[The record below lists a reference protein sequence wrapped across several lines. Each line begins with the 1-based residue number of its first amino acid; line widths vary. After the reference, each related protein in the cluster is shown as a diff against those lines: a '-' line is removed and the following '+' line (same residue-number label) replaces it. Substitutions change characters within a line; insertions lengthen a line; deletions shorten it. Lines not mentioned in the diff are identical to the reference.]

1 MPTALR
7 NAYFAQVPA
16 ADTLLYTCP
25 ANTTARVIKVVV
37 TNDTTTVATLTIH
50 QGTAGDDTLLMNA
63 KAIASKESYPCN
75 DELGGVVL
83 EAGDTLRGEASV
95 ADQLTLRIDVVE
107 IV

>member
-1 MPTALR
+1 MTVEIK

-16 ADTLLYTCP
+16 ADTLLYTAP
-25 ANTTARVIKVVV
+25 ALTQARIIKATV

-63 KAIASKESYPCN
+63 RPIGSNETYSIA
-75 DELGGVVL
+75 ELIGVVIDA
-83 EAGDTLRGEASV
+83 AGTLRGEASV
-95 ADQLTLRIDVVE
+95 ATQLTLRIDVVE

>member
-1 MPTALR
+1 MTVAIK

-16 ADTLLYTCP
+16 ADTLLYTVP
-25 ANTTARVIKVVV
+25 ALTQARIINAVV

-63 KAIASKESYPCN
+63 RPIGSNETYSIA
-75 DELGGVVL
+75 ELIGIVIDA
-83 EAGDTLRGEASV
+83 AGILRGEASV
-95 ADQLTLRIDVVE
+95 ATQLTLRIDVVE